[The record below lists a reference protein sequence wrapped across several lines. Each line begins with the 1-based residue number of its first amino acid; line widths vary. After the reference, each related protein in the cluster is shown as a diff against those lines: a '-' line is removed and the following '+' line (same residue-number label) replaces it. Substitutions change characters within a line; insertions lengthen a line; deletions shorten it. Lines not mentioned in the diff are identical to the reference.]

1 MTAMQPMGRREAA
14 DPYVA
19 SDAALAA
26 LLRGAPWRHVV
37 ALGDSV
43 VQGVREAV
51 RGYRDRS
58 WLDRLGAAL
67 TLAEPATRVHN
78 LGRRDLTAAQVR
90 SAQLGPALGLRP
102 DLAIVV
108 AGGNDLLRRSFDPA
122 ALHADLVSIIA
133 PLRMAGAEVLTM
145 DLWDITVSE
154 HVDPRRRDV
163 MRERLDAYVSVARAV
178 SVEQGTLHARLRDHP
193 AATDP
198 SVFSSDGL
206 HLNARG
212 HAIVAAGVARRLAA
226 GVRAT
231 PGV

>member
-19 SDAALAA
+19 SDAALAG
-26 LLRGAPWRHVV
+26 LLRGAPWRQVV

-51 RGYRDRS
+51 RGYCDRS

-78 LGRRDLTAAQVR
+78 LGLRDLTAAQVR

-145 DLWDITVSE
+145 DLWDITVSG
-154 HVDPRRRDV
+154 HVDPRHRDV